1 MTNNKKVKKNQTG
14 KENKFTFVDFF
25 SGVGGFRIPA
35 ERFGGKCVG
44 FSEID
49 QSAISVYEENFDD
62 KDETALGDITQL
74 NEIQKADVYFGGVP
88 CQAWSVAGKKLGFD
102 DPRGK
107 LWEDTIRVTSIN
119 QPKVFIYEN
128 VKGLL
133 DPRNR
138 SSLDL
143 ILSEFNKAGYKTYHS
158 LLNAYDFGLPQ
169 NRDRIFIV
177 GIRKDIAKKPFS
189 FPKPIDHENNL
200 SSIIDE
206 LPSRKNKKKN
216 FQPKDLFGDQVPASR
231 NRFQKDNELND
242 FFIFCDTRD
251 GHTTIHSW
259 DIKQSTKRDRHICMT
274 ILKNRRKSIYG
285 EWDGNPMSFD
295 DLSKL
300 IPDLENSEMERLV
313 KKEFLKLEDINGK
326 EKFELKHTKNS
337 AGIFGVYR
345 VFMPSSKIFSTITAT
360 ENRDFIA
367 LEQVK
372 GINPEQYKKDF
383 INQVYKKKK
392 YRLLNGR
399 ETARLQGFPDNF
411 KIHKND
417 KTAKK
422 HFGNAVPTSVVES
435 VIGEL
440 INQKFI

>member
-1 MTNNKKVKKNQTG
+1 
-14 KENKFTFVDFF
+14 
-25 SGVGGFRIPA
+25 
-35 ERFGGKCVG
+35 
-44 FSEID
+44 
-49 QSAISVYEENFDD
+49 
-62 KDETALGDITQL
+62 
-74 NEIQKADVYFGGVP
+74 
-88 CQAWSVAGKKLGFD
+88 
-102 DPRGK
+102 
-107 LWEDTIRVTSIN
+107 
-119 QPKVFIYEN
+119 
-128 VKGLL
+128 
-133 DPRNR
+133 
-138 SSLDL
+138 
-143 ILSEFNKAGYKTYHS
+143 
-158 LLNAYDFGLPQ
+158 
-169 NRDRIFIV
+169 
-177 GIRKDIAKKPFS
+177 
-189 FPKPIDHENNL
+189 
-200 SSIIDE
+200 
-206 LPSRKNKKKN
+206 
-216 FQPKDLFGDQVPASR
+216 
-231 NRFQKDNELND
+231 
-242 FFIFCDTRD
+242 
-251 GHTTIHSW
+251 
-259 DIKQSTKRDRHICMT
+259 
-274 ILKNRRKSIYG
+274 
-285 EWDGNPMSFD
+285 MSFD

-411 KIHKND
+411 KIHNND